1 VKSLQGWIL
10 DLYPN
15 QHGMTLWLI
24 DRNQSH
30 YRLTDSF
37 APAFYVSGPEER
49 LFQLRDAAQRKTTEL
64 RTRFTERTDLWLNAA
79 RQVLEVS
86 VLRPSNFI
94 GWGRWVHKLDSKL
107 QLYNS
112 DLMVASLYCWEK
124 RLFPLSFV
132 EVEADDE
139 GKVLSIVCRDDEWAL
154 NYEMPPLKIMQI
166 RLSGLARIDPTH
178 GRRAA
183 LEIEMDGTC
192 WELDETGEPPAIQF
206 ARLLKRHDP
215 DVILS
220 EWGDSTI
227 LPLLRQQA
235 ERLRSSLPLNR
246 DESAAVQQSRG
257 RSYTSYGRILFK
269 ASSITLFGRIHVDK
283 QNSFISE
290 KCDFAGLWELARLT
304 KLPIQ
309 YAARTTTGT
318 GISYMQ
324 MELAHRDG
332 VLIPEQ
338 KAEPEDP
345 KRPDELLVADRGGL
359 VFVPKLGFT
368 PNVAELDFVSQFPSI
383 MARFNISPE
392 TVNCPCCPDAPRIPE
407 LGYRICQKRRGI
419 TSRVVERLIAKRCE
433 LKKLLKT
440 TPPDTALRMKL
451 QRDSMKWLL
460 VCCFGYTGYK
470 NARFG
475 KIEAH
480 EAINAVAR
488 ETLLVAKEIAEAD
501 GFELIHALVDS
512 LYVWKEG
519 ATREDYERL
528 SQEIEDRTRLPLAI
542 ESVYRYVVFLPS
554 KQYADVPVPNRF
566 FAVGEDGELKVRG
579 LECRRHDTPPLLAR
593 MQHEVLAIL
602 AEAHDYDSY
611 LQKLEIAR
619 GVFAN
624 YQDRLANGEVDIRE
638 LVISKRITREPRDYQ
653 KAGVTAI
660 AAQQL
665 FGSGVRLRPGQNIE
679 YVITNT
685 EAHVP
690 NDRVRAYAL
699 WEGWFGYDR
708 KKYAAM
714 LREAFEPFVLCVP
727 KRAEPVLLSDSI
739 SEDDLKRFPLFSAF
753 AISRP

>member
-1 VKSLQGWIL
+1 
-10 DLYPN
+10 
-15 QHGMTLWLI
+15 M
-24 DRNQSH
+24 
-30 YRLTDSF
+30 
-37 APAFYVSGPEER
+37 
-49 LFQLRDAAQRKTTEL
+49 
-64 RTRFTERTDLWLNAA
+64 
-79 RQVLEVS
+79 
-86 VLRPSNFI
+86 
-94 GWGRWVHKLDSKL
+94 
-107 QLYNS
+107 
-112 DLMVASLYCWEK
+112 
-124 RLFPLSFV
+124 
-132 EVEADDE
+132 
-139 GKVLSIVCRDDEWAL
+139 
-154 NYEMPPLKIMQI
+154 
-166 RLSGLARIDPTH
+166 
-178 GRRAA
+178 
-183 LEIEMDGTC
+183 
-192 WELDETGEPPAIQF
+192 
-206 ARLLKRHDP
+206 LKREDP

-235 ERLRSSLPLNR
+235 ERLKFSLNLNR
-246 DESAAVQQSRG
+246 DQAASVQQSRA

-269 ASSITLFGRIHVDK
+269 ASATTLFGRIHVDK

-290 KCDFAGLWELARLT
+290 KCDFAGLWELARVT

-345 KRPDELLVADRGGL
+345 KSPDELLAADRGGL
-359 VFVPKLGFT
+359 VFVPKLGLT

-419 TSRVVERLIAKRCE
+419 TSRVVERLIAKRTE
-433 LKKLLKT
+433 LKKLQKT
-440 TPPDTALRMKL
+440 SEPTIAARFKL
-451 QRDSMKWLL
+451 QRDSLKWLL

-488 ETLLVAKEIAEAD
+488 ETLLVAKEIAESR
-501 GFELIHALVDS
+501 GFELLHALVDS
-512 LYVWKEG
+512 LYVWREG
-519 ATREDYERL
+519 ATHEDFEQL
-528 SQEIEDRTRLPLAI
+528 AKDIEERTRLPLAI

-554 KQYADVPVPNRF
+554 KHYQDVPVPNRF
-566 FAVGEDGELKVRG
+566 FAVGEGGEVKIRG
-579 LECRRHDTPPLLAR
+579 LECRRHDTPPLLNR
-593 MQHEVLAIL
+593 MQHEVLSIL
-602 AEAHDYDSY
+602 AEAHDLDSY
-611 LQKLEIAR
+611 LQRLEVAR
-619 GVFAN
+619 MVLAG
-624 YQDRLANGEVDIRE
+624 YEERLASGDVEIKD
-638 LVISKRITREPRDYQ
+638 LVVSKRITREPRDYQ

-665 FGSGVRLRPGQNIE
+665 FGSGVKLRPGQNIE
-679 YVITNT
+679 YVITNA

-708 KKYAAM
+708 KKYATM

-739 SEDDLKRFPLFSAF
+739 SEDDLKRFPLFSAL
-753 AISRP
+753 AVRS

>member
-1 VKSLQGWIL
+1 
-10 DLYPN
+10 
-15 QHGMTLWLI
+15 MTLWLI
-24 DRNQSH
+24 DRNQAH

-37 APAFYVSGPEER
+37 TPAFFVSGSEGG
-49 LFQLRDAAQRKTTEL
+49 LAHLQDAAQKQATKL
-64 RTRFTERTDLWLNAA
+64 RARLTERTDLWLNAQ
-79 RQVLEVS
+79 RKVLEVS
-86 VLRPSNFI
+86 VLAPTEFV
-94 GWGRWVHKLDSKL
+94 GWGRWVHHFDSRL

-112 DLMVASLYCWEK
+112 DLMVAALYCWEK
-124 RLFPLSFV
+124 RIFPLAFV
-132 EVEADDE
+132 EVEADEE
-139 GKVLSIVCRDDEWAL
+139 GRVRAMGCQDDEWKL
-154 NYEMPPLKIMQI
+154 DYEMPPLKIIQI
-166 RLSGLARIDPTH
+166 RLAGMSRIDPAH
-178 GRRAA
+178 GQRPA
-183 LEIEMDGTC
+183 LEIEVDGTC
-192 WELDETGEPPAIQF
+192 WELDETGEPPALGF
-206 ARLLKRHDP
+206 AHLLKREDP

-235 ERLRSSLPLNR
+235 ERLKFSLNLNR
-246 DESAAVQQSRG
+246 DQAASVQQSRG

-269 ASSITLFGRIHVDK
+269 ASATTLFGRIHVDK

-290 KCDFAGLWELARLT
+290 KCDFAGLWELARVT

-345 KRPDELLVADRGGL
+345 KSPDELLAADRGGL

-368 PNVAELDFVSQFPSI
+368 ANVAELDFVSQFPSI

-407 LGYRICQKRRGI
+407 LGYRVCQKRRGI
-419 TSRVVERLIAKRCE
+419 TSRVVGRLIAKRIE
-433 LKKLLKT
+433 LKKLQKT
-440 TPPDTALRMKL
+440 AAPAIAERFKL
-451 QRDSMKWLL
+451 QRDSLKWLL

-488 ETLLVAKEIAEAD
+488 ETLLVAKEIAENR
-501 GFELIHALVDS
+501 GFELLHALVDS

-519 ATREDYERL
+519 ATHDDFERL
-528 SQEIEDRTRLPLAI
+528 AQEIEERTHLPLAI

-554 KQYADVPVPNRF
+554 KQYQSVPVPNRF
-566 FAVGEDGELKVRG
+566 FAVGEGGEVKIRG
-579 LECRRHDTPPLLAR
+579 LECRRHDTPPLLNR
-593 MQHEVLAIL
+593 MQHEVLSIL

-611 LQKLEIAR
+611 VQKLESAR
-619 GVFAN
+619 MILAG
-624 YQDRLANGEVDIRE
+624 YEERLANGNVEIKD
-638 LVISKRITREPRDYQ
+638 LVVSKRITKEPRDYQ

-665 FGSGVRLRPGQNIE
+665 FGSGVKLRPGQNIE
-679 YVITNT
+679 YIITDSDSP
-685 EAHVP
+685 VP
-690 NDRVRAYAL
+690 NDRVRAFAL

-714 LREAFEPFVLCVP
+714 LREAFEPFTQCISPPVNTVP
-727 KRAEPVLLSDSI
+727 SNDPWT
-739 SEDDLKRFPLFSAF
+739 EDELKRFPLFTAL
-753 AISRP
+753 ALSRT